1 MTQKEIEEYKEYLR
15 GLEERS
21 RERMRTDPEYRARIH
36 ELTMKLAEAIDW
48 LHETSDNRRTVL
60 LRIDNAE

>member
-21 RERMRTDPEYRARIH
+21 QERMRTDPEYRARIH
-36 ELTMKLAEAIDW
+36 ELTMKSAEAIAG

-60 LRIDNAE
+60 LRIGNAE